1 MATASQHR
9 AKRRQFSAPLVN
21 PQARR
26 ALPPVIGI
34 TYHSLTK
41 LVNMGMP
48 AHTSKKE
55 FLIREKNLPSLIK
68 EFPHWLIWRYE
79 RAENDKPGAKP
90 RKMPYYPEG
99 GKRYGDL
106 GSERD
111 VRKLRDFHTALAAAK
126 DRGFDGIGLA
136 ILPEQD
142 ITVLDL
148 DDCID
153 DSGVYSDFANELIE
167 HGSYIERSPSGR
179 GLRAV
184 YSGALLIDE
193 KRNFH
198 IANGERVEVY
208 CGKAYTTF
216 TGNKLPSVKIDEV
229 LPLPR
234 GIRRTLVKGMGDRV
248 SPGEGNAPSEGSD
261 GDGVLMSMNA
271 ARIPNMSAAQ
281 CLRVLNGLPDRWGNE
296 GEGTWFQ
303 VAGALHLQ
311 FNGSEEGYEV
321 LDAWSKNR
329 GGYDAENNRARW
341 DAGFSHERGKQT
353 VLSMRN
359 LVFEA
364 RDAGVKFK
372 QSTLESWGLARA
384 AEERA
389 AEDEIELPSDALSA
403 AVAAAWQPVDIS
415 GWGSAERP
423 AGARPLVRNWLYEGS
438 VALFS
443 SHGGGGKSYVMLT
456 FCALAATG
464 GVWFGQPMEAGGCL
478 FVNGEDPIAEV
489 QHRLWGICN
498 AYGIAMADLA
508 GQLDIV
514 DVTSVLHKALYTAGT
529 DFGKTEFTKQYAKLK
544 TLVESGKYRYLVLD
558 NLSKFYMA
566 NENARPM
573 VDEFISALAA
583 IAAAHGVGVVLVGHD
598 SKLAAAGQGYSGSTA
613 WHNSARARWALTVK
627 DGNRDLVVEKNN
639 YGAAGHGGRWAWDD
653 THKVIRMQDAIG
665 EGSAA
670 SEFHDQAILEGVRDA
685 VLSLYMGGSSTA
697 VNKRGRLGPI
707 TEHPWVM
714 EQGLTPAMLR
724 EALERCVE
732 VGLLGTETYKNK
744 THGGRENTR
753 YCPLES
759 DLI

>member
-1 MATASQHR
+1 MAA
-9 AKRRQFSAPLVN
+9 V
-21 PQARR
+21 
-26 ALPPVIGI
+26 
-34 TYHSLTK
+34 
-41 LVNMGMP
+41 
-48 AHTSKKE
+48 KKE
-55 FLIREKNLPSLIK
+55 FLIREKNIPTLLK
-68 EFPHWLIWRYE
+68 EFPHWLVWRYE
-79 RAENDKPGAKP
+79 RNESDKPGAKP
-90 RKMPYYPEG
+90 RKMPYYPDG
-99 GKRYGDL
+99 GKRRGVL
-106 GSERD
+106 GSEED
-111 VRKLRDFHTALAAAK
+111 VASLTDFDTAIQAARR
-126 DRGFDGIGLA
+126 RGFDGVGLA

-153 DSGVYSDFANELIE
+153 SDGVYSEFANELIE

-184 YSGALLIDE
+184 YSGALIINE

-216 TGNKLPSVKIDEV
+216 TGNKLPSIQVDDV
-229 LPLPR
+229 TPLPR
-234 GIRRTLVKGMGDRV
+234 VIRRKLVKGMGDT
-248 SPGEGNAPSEGSD
+248 APSANDDVAGVEGD
-261 GDGVLMSMNA
+261 ALLSMNA

-281 CLRVLNGLPDRWGNE
+281 ALRVLNGLPDHWGSE
-296 GEGTWFQ
+296 GEGTWYRAAAA
-303 VAGALHLQ
+303 VHMQ
-311 FNGSEEGYEV
+311 FDGSEEGYDV
-321 LDAWSKNR
+321 LDAWSRGR
-329 GGYDAENNRARW
+329 GGYDADGNRARW
-341 DAGFSHERGKQT
+341 DAGFSHARGKQT
-353 VLSMRN
+353 VTSMRN

-364 RDAGVKFK
+364 RDAGAKFK

-389 AEDEIELPSDALSA
+389 AEDDIELPSDALSA

-415 GWGSAERP
+415 GWVSEERP
-423 AGARPLVRNWLYEGS
+423 QGARALVRNWLYEGS

-456 FCALAATG
+456 FCALAAVG
-464 GVWFGQPMEAGGCL
+464 GKWFGSDMVAGGCL

-489 QHRLWGICN
+489 RHRLWGICS

-544 TLVESGKYRYLVLD
+544 TLVESGKYRYMVLD

-639 YGAAGHGGRWAWDD
+639 YGAAGHGGRWVWDD
-653 THKVIRMQDAIG
+653 SHKVIRMQDAIG
-665 EGSAA
+665 EGTAA
-670 SEFHDQAILEGVRDA
+670 SEFHDQMILEGVRDA
-685 VLSLYMGGSSTA
+685 VIELYAAGSNTA

-707 TEHPWVM
+707 SEHPWVM

-732 VGLLGTETYKNK
+732 TGLLGTETYKDK

-753 YCPLES
+753 FCPLES

>member
-1 MATASQHR
+1 
-9 AKRRQFSAPLVN
+9 
-21 PQARR
+21 
-26 ALPPVIGI
+26 
-34 TYHSLTK
+34 
-41 LVNMGMP
+41 MGMP
-48 AHTSKKE
+48 AAKKE
-55 FLIREKNLPSLIK
+55 FLIRENNIPTLLK

-79 RAENDKPGAKP
+79 RADTDKPGAKP
-90 RKMPYYPEG
+90 RKMPYYPDG
-99 GKRYGDL
+99 GKRYGNL
-106 GSERD
+106 GGKKDISR
-111 VRKLRDFHTALAAAK
+111 LRDFKTAIAAAHE
-126 DRGFDGIGLA
+126 RGFDGIGLA

-153 DSGVYSDFANELIE
+153 NSGVYSEFANELIE

-184 YSGALLIDE
+184 YSGALIIDE

-198 IANGERVEVY
+198 IENGERVEVY

-216 TGNKLPSVKIDEV
+216 TGNKLPSIVRDEV

-234 GIRRTLVKGMGDRV
+234 VIRRKLVKGMGDTARRV
-248 SPGEGNAPSEGSD
+248 QEGDTGGD
-261 GDGVLMSMNA
+261 GDGALMSMNA
-271 ARIPNMSAAQ
+271 VRIPNMSAAQ
-281 CLRVLNGLPDRWGNE
+281 CLRVLNGLPQRWGGE
-296 GEGTWFQ
+296 GEGTWYQ

-311 FNGSEEGYEV
+311 FDGSEEGYEV
-321 LDAWSKNR
+321 LDAWSR
-329 GGYDAENNRARW
+329 ERAGYDAEGNRARW
-341 DAGFSHERGKQT
+341 DAGFSHARGKQT

-364 RDAGVKFK
+364 RDAGTKFK

-423 AGARPLVRNWLYEGS
+423 AGAKALVKNWLYEGS

-464 GVWFGQPMEAGGCL
+464 GQWFGQQMEQGGCL

-489 QHRLWGICN
+489 QHRLWGICA
-498 AYGIAMADLA
+498 AYGIAMADLT
-508 GQLDIV
+508 GRLDIV

-529 DFGKTEFTKQYAKLK
+529 DFGKTEFTKQYTKLK
-544 TLVESGKYRYLVLD
+544 DLVESGKYRYLVLD

-639 YGAAGHGGRWAWDD
+639 YGAAG
-653 THKVIRMQDAIG
+653 
-665 EGSAA
+665 SAA
-670 SEFHDQAILEGVRDA
+670 GDFHDQMILEGVRDA
-685 VLSLYMGGSSTA
+685 VIELYTSGANTA
-697 VNKRGRLGPI
+697 CNQRGPVGPI
-707 TEHPWVM
+707 EQHPWVLD
-714 EQGLTPAMLR
+714 QGLTQKMLR
-724 EALERCVE
+724 EALTRCVE
-732 VGLLGTETYKNK
+732 VGMLGTEEYRDR
-744 THGGRENTR
+744 HRHAGREKVR
-753 YCPLES
+753 YCPLEQ
-759 DLI
+759 DII